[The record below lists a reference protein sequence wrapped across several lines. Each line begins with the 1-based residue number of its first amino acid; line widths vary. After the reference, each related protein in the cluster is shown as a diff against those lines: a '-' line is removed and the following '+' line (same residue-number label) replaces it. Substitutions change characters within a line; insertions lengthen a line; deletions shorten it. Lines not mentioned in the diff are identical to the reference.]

1 MSDRS
6 LKELKLLA
14 KEKNISG
21 YSRMSK
27 DELIEL
33 LEPKS
38 ERPKLFK
45 DRSSA
50 ECEPEESLP
59 NTKSWIKKIV
69 KKHYPEKTLPRWVD
83 KSIFY
88 KDMEEL
94 LLDELKCDFIEGDSD
109 SVYIGKLL
117 FPFYSSKISELDA
130 DKLESFLDSEET
142 CLDIPSTICN
152 EIKESL

>member
-38 ERPKLFK
+38 ERPKIFK
-45 DRSSA
+45 DRSSS
-50 ECEPEESLP
+50 ECEPKEFLSK
-59 NTKSWIKKIV
+59 TKSWIKKIV

-88 KDMEEL
+88 EEMEEL
-94 LLDELKCDFIEGDSD
+94 FLDELKSDFIEGDGD
-109 SVYIGKLL
+109 TVYIGKLL
-117 FPFYSSKISELDA
+117 FPLYSSKISEMDS
-130 DKLESFLDSEET
+130 DKLERFFPSEET
-142 CLDIPSTICN
+142 CIEIPNTVKN
-152 EIKESL
+152 ELNI